1 MTPTFG
7 FDIGLLA
14 AAHLVVQNIS
24 SCDLRSA
31 CLPPPYPTSWGPVR
45 AMKTLISHFLNIII
59 SASPLPPS
67 SMLNQLGVGSACDEH
82 AHFCKCC
89 ARPHPSTLNWG
100 GQGGGDDNGSARTDE
115 RFYRTHRKDL
125 FVVQHV
131 CRVNITHSFNNY
143 LMFHSAWL
151 RT

>member
-1 MTPTFG
+1 MTATFR
-7 FDIGLLA
+7 FDICLLA
-14 AAHLVVQNIS
+14 AEHLVVHNIS

-31 CLPPPYPTSWGPVR
+31 CLSPHIRPLGGPVR

-67 SMLNQLGVGSACDEH
+67 SMLNQLGVGSACDEN

-100 GQGGGDDNGSARTDE
+100 GQGGGDDNGRARTDE

-125 FVVQHV
+125 FVVRHV
-131 CRVNITHSFNNY
+131 CRIKIAHLFNNY
-143 LMFHSAWL
+143 LLFHSAWL